1 MKKLMYLLMLL
12 LLGLSSCKKDETFNE
27 METFVINGE
36 TFSVSETRMRLAV
49 ILDIDENRL
58 TYIPEKVAF
67 KLDTRND
74 QDLIYIEPIIESIKN
89 VKLPKSQS
97 YR

>member
-1 MKKLMYLLMLL
+1 MYLLMLL

-36 TFSVSETRMRLAV
+36 TFSVSENRMRLAV

-89 VKLPKSQS
+89 VKVPKSQS
-97 YR
+97 YP

>member
-36 TFSVSETRMRLAV
+36 TFSVSDTRMRLAV

-89 VKLPKSQS
+89 VKVPKSQS

>member
-12 LLGLSSCKKDETFNE
+12 LLGLSSCKKDDTFNE

-74 QDLIYIEPIIESIKN
+74 EDLIYIEPIIESIKN
-89 VKLPKSQS
+89 VKVPKSQS

>member
-1 MKKLMYLLMLL
+1 
-12 LLGLSSCKKDETFNE
+12 

-36 TFSVSETRMRLAV
+36 IFSVSETRMRLAV

-89 VKLPKSQS
+89 VKVPKSQS

>member
-1 MKKLMYLLMLL
+1 MYLLMLL
-12 LLGLSSCKKDETFNE
+12 LLGLSSCKKDDTFNE

-74 QDLIYIEPIIESIKN
+74 EDLIYIEPIIESIKN
-89 VKLPKSQS
+89 VKVPKSQS

>member
-1 MKKLMYLLMLL
+1 MYLLMLL

-74 QDLIYIEPIIESIKN
+74 QDLIYIEQIIESIKN

>member
-1 MKKLMYLLMLL
+1 MYLLMLL

-89 VKLPKSQS
+89 VKVPKSQS
-97 YR
+97 YP

>member
-89 VKLPKSQS
+89 VKVPKSQS
-97 YR
+97 YP

>member
-1 MKKLMYLLMLL
+1 MYLLMLL

-58 TYIPEKVAF
+58 TYIPEKVAI

-89 VKLPKSQS
+89 VKVPKSQS

>member
-1 MKKLMYLLMLL
+1 MLL

>member
-1 MKKLMYLLMLL
+1 MYLLMLL

>member
-1 MKKLMYLLMLL
+1 MYLLMLL

-36 TFSVSETRMRLAV
+36 TFSVSDTRMRLAV

-89 VKLPKSQS
+89 VKVPKSQS

>member
-1 MKKLMYLLMLL
+1 MYLLMLL

-36 TFSVSETRMRLAV
+36 TFIVSETRMRLAV

-89 VKLPKSQS
+89 VKVPKSQS
-97 YR
+97 YP

>member
-1 MKKLMYLLMLL
+1 MYLLMLL

-67 KLDTRND
+67 KLYTRND

-89 VKLPKSQS
+89 VKVPKSQS

>member
-89 VKLPKSQS
+89 VKVPKSQS

>member
-1 MKKLMYLLMLL
+1 MYLLMLL

-89 VKLPKSQS
+89 VKVPKSQS

>member
-58 TYIPEKVAF
+58 TYIPEKVAI

-89 VKLPKSQS
+89 VKVPKSQS